1 MTAREERTKKIQKEK
16 KNSYLVAAVKVF
28 QEKGFND
35 TRVKDITDL
44 AGTSVGNFYRYF
56 NSKEEIFE
64 TLIEEFYHDIMH
76 KLEKFF
82 QYDVPPIEMIRNL
95 YREYVS
101 VFKQQSNVAL
111 IFIDQMSGINQ
122 KYAKMKEDYLQE
134 GYKTVEKIITKLL
147 DVDFIRSQNP
157 KLTAMIWVDLLFQ
170 TFSYW
175 AKTGFELSDEEYIN
189 NLVNFLVKGTVTK

>member
-1 MTAREERTKKIQKEK
+1 MTSRKERTEKIKEEK
-16 KNSYLVAAVKVF
+16 RSLYLVAAVETF
-28 QEKGFND
+28 QKKGFND

-64 TLIEEFYHDIMH
+64 TLIEEFYIDIMD
-76 KLEKFF
+76 KLEKLLK
-82 QYDVPPIEMIRNL
+82 YDVPPVKLIKTL
-95 YREYVS
+95 YREYIC
-101 VFKQQSNVAL
+101 VFKQHGNAAL
-111 IFIDQMSGINQ
+111 IFVNQMGGINQ
-122 KYAKMKEDYLQE
+122 KYAKMKEEYLQQ

-147 DVDFIRSQNP
+147 NVGFIRPQNP

-170 TFSYW
+170 TFSYG

-189 NLVNFLVKGTVTK
+189 DLVDFLVKGTVSK